1 MRAAAAIWSRSLCS
15 GFSPRWCASNYAYK
29 PSLHSSAKLDAWQE
43 TVVPERSSELLS
55 VVQDVFSMGCVIAE
69 LYLEGKA
76 LFDLSKVSP

>member
-1 MRAAAAIWSRSLCS
+1 M
-15 GFSPRWCASNYAYK
+15 
-29 PSLHSSAKLDAWQE
+29 
-43 TVVPERSSELLS
+43 PERSSELLS